1 MAETAAAGAAMVYF
15 RARASPARTDHAVPS
30 PAPSAAAAPAAAA
43 AHAAVLL
50 GRHGFLGHS
59 RVSARLRRFP
69 PSAPPPLPPPT
80 LPSSPT
86 LSPAFLPLL
95 PPAPLPLLSPASFPI
110 LCPSPRTPPHSTT
123 ASPGGSEGTPLFI
136 ELTSL
141 FNVNPF
147 PTAPLTHLPL
157 PSSIPSPNAPSPR
170 LPHPLLLLPAV
181 AGKALVTLRDQLTF
195 VNPSRSPKALRIGR
209 GNCLGKALVTLR
221 DQLTFVNP
229 SRSPKAFWKSAENCE
244 ALYGVVCDVNGYVT
258 ALTLVGVVSEAAAKR
273 HGKRLGVVGPLP
285 DAIGNLPSLS
295 FL

>member
-1 MAETAAAGAAMVYF
+1 MRALSQAALPTL
-15 RARASPARTDHAVPS
+15 RSPP
-30 PAPSAAAAPAAAA
+30 
-43 AHAAVLL
+43 
-50 GRHGFLGHS
+50 
-59 RVSARLRRFP
+59 
-69 PSAPPPLPPPT
+69 APPPPYLPLPPYPP
-80 LPSSPT
+80 L
-86 LSPAFLPLL
+86 FLPLL

-123 ASPGGSEGTPLFI
+123 ASPEQ

-209 GNCLGKALVTLR
+209 ANCVGKALVTLR

-229 SRSPKAFWKSAENCE
+229 TRSPKAFWKSAENCE

-258 ALTLVGVVSEAAAKR
+258 ALTLVGVV
-273 HGKRLGVVGPLP
+273 GPLP